1 MEVMDSDLHPIS
13 TDRNGAVGQPAK
25 GEKAD
30 AQCGRIS
37 RCGGVYVGRKG
48 RLGLHQKGRAVF
60 DRAVDVASVSLEGL
74 APLVPV
80 KRMREVRQHGLGGW
94 G

>member
-1 MEVMDSDLHPIS
+1 MSVEAMEADLHPMS

-25 GEKAD
+25 GERAD

-48 RLGLHQKGRAVF
+48 RLGLRQNGRAVF
-60 DRAVDVASVSLEGL
+60 GRAVDVASVSL
-74 APLVPV
+74 
-80 KRMREVRQHGLGGW
+80 
-94 G
+94 